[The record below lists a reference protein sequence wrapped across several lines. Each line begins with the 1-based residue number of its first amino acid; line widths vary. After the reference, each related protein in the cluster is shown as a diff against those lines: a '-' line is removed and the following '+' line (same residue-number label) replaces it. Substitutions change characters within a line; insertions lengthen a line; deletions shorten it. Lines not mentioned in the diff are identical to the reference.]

1 MMIPAFEAAT
11 QEMFSQVDATLE
23 RRTSPRHDES
33 YGSLDSLF
41 TLMHQV
47 KSMVE
52 DLSDE
57 VAELKPPKQEI
68 DYDQITRDEILSL
81 LQKRDYESAF
91 TKAVS
96 EITAEMALFVCKR
109 SNLADVLGDSKPVL
123 SQPILLCLMQQL
135 GALLN
140 DSNDEDLHIELT
152 WLQEIA
158 LTLDPAVESIKRHV
172 PQVLAQLRSC
182 IEDKMKKGDPALRR
196 PLQMLLQVIR
206 GMQR

>member
-23 RRTSPRHDES
+23 RRTSPIHDES
-33 YGSLDSLF
+33 HGNLDSLF

-52 DLSDE
+52 DLTDE

-68 DYDQITRDEILSL
+68 DYDQITRDEILSF

-109 SNLADVLGDSKPVL
+109 SSLADVLGDSKPVL

-158 LTLDPAVESIKRHV
+158 LTLDPTVESIKRHV

-182 IEDKMKKGDPALRR
+182 IEAKMKKGDPALRR

>member
-1 MMIPAFEAAT
+1 MIPAFEAAT
-11 QEMFSQVDATLE
+11 KEMFSQVDATLE
-23 RRTSPRHDES
+23 RQTSPMHDGS
-33 YGSLDSLF
+33 YYSNLDTMF
-41 TLMHQV
+41 TLIHQV
-47 KSMVE
+47 KRMVE
-52 DLSDE
+52 DLTDE
-57 VAELKPPKQEI
+57 VAELKPPKKEI
-68 DYDQITRDEILSL
+68 DYDQITRDEILAL

-96 EITAEMALFVCKR
+96 GITAEMTLFACKNSR
-109 SNLADVLGDSKPVL
+109 LADVLGDSKPAL

-140 DSNDEDLHIELT
+140 DSDDEDLHIELT

-158 LTLDPAVESIKRHV
+158 LTLDSADESIKRHV

-182 IEDKMKKGDPALRR
+182 IEDKMKQGDPALRR